1 MGNWD
6 QFVTQFSQFVT
17 KALSELSKLVDQIF
31 ISGIIGNLLAI
42 LKAVGKFIIAALE
55 TIVRLLKF
63 IVK

>member
-1 MGNWD
+1 MNWD

-42 LKAVGKFIIAALE
+42 LKAIARFIITALE

>member
-1 MGNWD
+1 MGDWN
-6 QFVTQFSQFVT
+6 QFVTQFSQFVAN
-17 KALSELSKLVDQIF
+17 ALSELSKLVDQIF

-63 IVK
+63 LIK

>member
-31 ISGIIGNLLAI
+31 VSGILGNLFTI
-42 LKAVGKFIIAALE
+42 LKAIARFIIATLE

>member
-1 MGNWD
+1 MNWD
-6 QFVTQFSQFVT
+6 QFVTQFSQFVA

-63 IVK
+63 LIK

>member
-1 MGNWD
+1 MNWD

>member
-31 ISGIIGNLLAI
+31 VSGILGNLFAI
-42 LKAVGKFIIAALE
+42 LKAIARFIVAALE